1 MDVDVLIRV
10 DDPTVDGEELQ
21 QIVRVVAAELEEQ
34 GAIVALAGTEGE
46 PTIGVPKGEP
56 GSGNLLDVKINLD
69 TLKSVGKWFYD
80 RLIGAGT
87 EAEFEYEG
95 VKFKFKGR
103 NEQDREAAM
112 QDFERFVATIAAAKR
127 KD

>member
-1 MDVDVLIRV
+1 MMDVDVLIRV

-34 GAIVALAGTEGE
+34 GAIGAL
-46 PTIGVPKGEP
+46 
-56 GSGNLLDVKINLD
+56 
-69 TLKSVGKWFYD
+69 
-80 RLIGAGT
+80 AGT
-87 EAEFEYEG
+87 EAEFEYEYEG